1 VFLGHINKICILLKN
16 NNLHVYHRALLKIS
30 GQWFSSLSFKDFH
43 SPTGLFNAAFSSHN
57 ALFSGTS
64 LPKRRKA
71 CSDLGAPSICCPF
84 FNLFRST
91 NQQNVC
97 SKFRK
102 FKHLYSFI
110 CLAVWGIIP
119 IFAQ

>member
-1 VFLGHINKICILLKN
+1 VFLGHINKIYILLKN

-64 LPKRRKA
+64 LPKRRIRCAKM
-71 CSDLGAPSICCPF
+71 
-84 FNLFRST
+84 R
-91 NQQNVC
+91 
-97 SKFRK
+97 
-102 FKHLYSFI
+102 
-110 CLAVWGIIP
+110 IIP
-119 IFAQ
+119 QITKQIRKYKYFFFQNLLHTFS